1 MCYNLFL
8 MLDSLETHARRS
20 GTAFR
25 SPVILGLLAIAGILG
40 VGCKSPS
47 PKTLESVRFAVLT
60 PGVSTAVLEFA
71 RDSGLFRKS
80 GIDVQLRY
88 FFGGGNEG
96 NVAIAGGQIDLGSY
110 GPPVYTAIVRGL
122 KIRILAATSRPAHK
136 GSILVGR
143 PEIKRVEDLRGKVIA
158 TTTKSM
164 SPYQQVQTILAAHG
178 MSETD
183 FVLQPANGG
192 SGFPLLK
199 SGQAQ
204 ATLLSE
210 LDLSLAEKG
219 GFGHALDTSG
229 KYLKDYQSSFIF
241 GHQDFLRKKPEV
253 AKAFVRTFFEAR
265 RFARDHFEDFQ
276 AYARE
281 KYGKKYDSLA
291 FRRTLLESQKDWGD
305 GSVDTGAVRTYLR
318 YMVGWGDFK
327 KIEIDTLQDRTLF
340 DLRFLPGN

>member
-1 MCYNLFL
+1 
-8 MLDSLETHARRS
+8 MLDTLGSSLRRLGPFARV
-20 GTAFR
+20 TAL
-25 SPVILGLLAIAGILG
+25 LGIAGVAGIFG
-40 VGCKSPS
+40 AGCKNSE
-47 PKTLESVRFAVLT
+47 PKTLEPVRFAVLT

-71 RDSGLFRKS
+71 RDSGLFRKN

-96 NVAIAGGQIDLGSY
+96 NVAIAGGQVDLGSY

-122 KIRILAATSRPAHK
+122 KIKILAATTKPGHK

-199 SGQAQ
+199 SGQVQ
-204 ATLLSE
+204 ATLLTE

-229 KYLKDYQSSFIF
+229 KYLKDYQSAFLF
-241 GHQDFLRKKPEV
+241 GYGDFLQKKPEV

-265 RFARDHFEDFQ
+265 RYARDHFEDFQ

-291 FRRTLLESQKDWGD
+291 FRRTLLEAQKDWGD
-305 GSVDTGAVRTYLR
+305 GAIDTGAVRTYLR

-327 KIEIDTLQDRTLF
+327 KIEVDTLQDKTLF
-340 DLRFLPGN
+340 DLRFLPKN